1 MALDPLP
8 QQRLAI
14 EAPLGPVL
22 VVAGPGAGKTF
33 CLIAR
38 INHLIHTLGIAPERI
53 CAVTFTN
60 RAAEEIAVRLAHT
73 LGDRAEAITRGTIHA
88 LCLGLLRDH
97 AAAAGLRKGFGVA
110 DEQYQKVILGR
121 LHVPL
126 EQRGAL
132 LNRFSRHRVQKQDYE
147 LTPDDARLYREYAG
161 WLAHRNM
168 VDFDDLVAKAEE
180 LLRSRG
186 DIADTIAA
194 RWDYLLVDEF
204 QDVNAVQYD
213 LLKRLAAPHGNFFA
227 VGDDEQSIFTWT
239 GADPYVL
246 VRFSHDYEIDRPI
259 VLDKNC
265 RCSRQIFETARRV
278 LAQNPQLFEKQ
289 LSAEQES
296 AHEVG
301 AFTFRDEEEEASW
314 LLEDIL
320 ADRAAAGLGW
330 GDYAVLYRRHKVGE
344 YLEGRL
350 VRAGIPCR
358 LARGRSLVED
368 DVIRYVV
375 AALRIV
381 RDPGDPVAL
390 EAFARCVL
398 SAHFLQEVLASP
410 PFAVSSSPPDPLS
423 TAWRGGTQDD
433 FLAAIR
439 ALARRRPAQD
449 PDTKKLWRLVFQV
462 ENLRALARSHRALA
476 PLVDEILSQSVG
488 PYRNAL
494 EERHDELTDPA
505 DNPEA
510 VQLAERLAA
519 AIAAEQDIV
528 IDPQEGLEIALRG
541 MLAAAGVRH
550 VPSTSLGSSEP
561 RGMAPGLVHPGE
573 TLVRAD
579 GGEHGLALTLFKAL
593 QLLHAKELDAALDR
607 YVTFDFETTDKDVEV
622 CEVVEVGAVRV
633 VEGEIV
639 DRFHTLVKPYRP
651 ITPGATKLHGYSDAD
666 VRGAR
671 SFAEVWPAFRAFV
684 GDDVLIAHNGQHFDI
699 PVLRRLAAG
708 QDGVDSLV
716 FYDTLPLVR
725 SLSRD
730 SAKLEDLALRFGI
743 DAGRAHHALDDAV
756 TLAKVYHE
764 LERQRGIRARK
775 AVLVNLLDYLGL
787 ALALEQGAG
796 SPQGVPDGP
805 GEREIL
811 FKLAKFYTLGRYSD
825 ALAFYEME
833 RERSGGDPA
842 PPVDE
847 VIRRLGGRALMTR
860 LRAEPDPAQRYPAA
874 VARLRALMDE
884 PSAPDAASPPD
895 PLSTTWRGGTLED
908 SIDRLL
914 GRVALSTSDG
924 IEVAPDRV
932 NLLTLHS
939 TKGLEFSRVYIVG
952 VEDYQ
957 IPGVRETKENRQ
969 AEIEEARRLLY
980 VGMTRARD
988 RLVLTRVERR
998 FGMEAGGSTFLEEM
1012 GLEGVASP

>member
-1 MALDPLP
+1 MEFDPLP

-14 EAPLGPVL
+14 EAPLGPLL

-38 INHLIHTLGIAPERI
+38 INHLITTLGIAPQRI

-60 RAAEEIAVRLAHT
+60 RAAEEIGVRLTHT
-73 LGDRAEAITRGTIHA
+73 LRDRAEAITRGTIHA
-88 LCLGLLRDH
+88 LCLALLREH
-97 AAAAGLRKGFGVA
+97 TEAAGLRKGFGVA
-110 DEQYQKVILGR
+110 DELYQKVILGR

-126 EQRGAL
+126 EQRGPL
-132 LNRFSRHRVQKQDYE
+132 LNRFGRHRVQAYE
-147 LTPDDARLYREYAG
+147 LTADDARLYREYTG
-161 WLAHRNM
+161 WLAQRNM
-168 VDFDDLVAKAEE
+168 LDFDDLVTHAAT
-180 LLRSRG
+180 LMRTRG
-186 DIADTIAA
+186 DVGDAIAA

-213 LLKRLAAPHGNFFA
+213 LLKRLADPHGNFFD
-227 VGDDEQSIFTWT
+227 VVDDEQSIFTWK

-246 VRFSHDYEIDRPI
+246 VRFGRDYGIERPI
-259 VLDKNC
+259 VLDRNC

-296 AHEVG
+296 PYEV
-301 AFTFRDEEEEASW
+301 AAWAFRDEAEEGSW
-314 LLEDIL
+314 LLEDL
-320 ADRAAAGLGW
+320 RSDCAASRLGW
-330 GDYAVLYRRHKVGE
+330 GDYAILYRRHKIGE

-368 DVIRYVV
+368 DVIKYVI

-381 RDPGDPVAL
+381 RDPNDPVAL
-390 EAFARCVL
+390 EAFAQCVL
-398 SAHFLQEVLASP
+398 SAHFLQEVMASP
-410 PFAVSSSPPDPLS
+410 PFPLS
-423 TAWRGGTQDD
+423 ANAERGDAGD
-433 FLAAIR
+433 FLVAVR
-439 ALARRRPAQD
+439 ALARRRPAQH
-449 PDTKKLWRLVFQV
+449 PDTKKLWRLVYQV
-462 ENLRALARSHRALA
+462 EDLRALSRSHRALL

-494 EERHDELTDPA
+494 EERHDELSDPA

-510 VQLAERLAA
+510 VQLFERLEA
-519 AIAAEQDIV
+519 AIAAERDIV
-528 IDPQEGLEIALRG
+528 IEPQGGLEIAVRG
-541 MLAAAGVRH
+541 MLIAAGLRH
-550 VPSTSLGSSEP
+550 VPTSTTSRTSPTSIASP
-561 RGMAPGLVHPGE
+561 
-573 TLVRAD
+573 
-579 GGEHGLALTLFKAL
+579 LTLFKAL
-593 QLLHAKELDAALDR
+593 QLLHAKELDTALER
-607 YVTFDFETTDKDVEV
+607 YVTFDLETTDKDVEV
-622 CEVVEVGAVRV
+622 CGVVEVGAARV
-633 VEGEIV
+633 VKGEIV
-639 DRFHTLVKPYRP
+639 ERFQSLVQPYRP
-651 ITPGATKLHGYSDAD
+651 ITPAASAIHGYTDDD
-666 VRGAR
+666 VRDAR
-671 SFAEVWPAFRAFV
+671 PFAEVWSECRAFM
-684 GDDVLIAHNGQHFDI
+684 GEDILIVHSGQQFDI

-708 QDGVDSLV
+708 RDGVDSLV

-756 TLAKVYHE
+756 TLARVYRE
-764 LERQRGIRARK
+764 LERLRAVRARK

-787 ALALEQGAG
+787 AFALESERERGALKESLTVPG
-796 SPQGVPDGP
+796 SREQ
-805 GEREIL
+805 EIL
-811 FKLAKFYTLGRYSD
+811 FKVAKFYTLGRYSD

-833 RERSGGDPA
+833 RERSGGDSGPS
-842 PPVDE
+842 VDE

-874 VARLRALMDE
+874 VARLRALIDE
-884 PSAPDAASPPD
+884 PAPA
-895 PLSTTWRGGTLED
+895 GTLKE

-914 GRVALSTSDG
+914 DRVALSTSEG

-957 IPGVRETKENRQ
+957 IPGLREAKENRQ
-969 AEIEEARRLLY
+969 AEIQEARRLLY
-980 VGMTRARD
+980 VGMTRTRE

-998 FGMEAGGSTFLEEM
+998 FGMEAGGSSFLEEM
-1012 GLEGVASP
+1012 GLQADAVGAE

>member
-1 MALDPLP
+1 MEFDPLP
-8 QQRLAI
+8 QQSLAI

-38 INHLIHTLGIAPERI
+38 INHLITTVGIAPERI

-60 RAAEEIAVRLAHT
+60 RAAEEIAVRLKHT
-73 LGDRAEAITRGTIHA
+73 LRDRAAAVTRGTIHA
-88 LCLGLLRDH
+88 LCLALLREY
-97 AAAAGLRKGFGVA
+97 AEAAGLRKGFGVA
-110 DEQYQKVILGR
+110 DEQYQKIILGR

-126 EQRGAL
+126 EQRGPL
-132 LNRFSRHRVQKQDYE
+132 LNRFGRHRVQNYE
-147 LTPDDARLYREYAG
+147 LTVDDARLYREYTS
-161 WLAHRNM
+161 WLAHRTM
-168 VDFDDLVAKAEE
+168 LDFDDLVTQAER
-180 LLRSRG
+180 LLRTRG
-186 DIADTIAA
+186 DIADAIAA

-204 QDVNAVQYD
+204 QDVNPVQYD

-246 VRFSHDYEIDRPI
+246 VRFARDYGIDRPV

-289 LSAEQES
+289 LTAEQDS
-296 AHEVG
+296 PHEVG
-301 AFTFRDEEEEASW
+301 AFGFRDEEEEASW
-314 LLEDIL
+314 LLEDL
-320 ADRAAAGLGW
+320 QGDRAASELGW
-330 GDYAVLYRRHKVGE
+330 GDYAILYRKHKIGE

-350 VRAGIPCR
+350 LRAGIPCR
-358 LARGRSLVED
+358 LARGRSLIED
-368 DVIRYVV
+368 DVIKYVIS
-375 AALRIV
+375 ALRIV
-381 RDPGDPVAL
+381 RDPADPVAL
-390 EAFARCVL
+390 EGFARCVL
-398 SAHFLQEVLASP
+398 SPHFLQEVEA
-410 PFAVSSSPPDPLS
+410 AIS
-423 TAWRGGTQDD
+423 TQGSGD
-433 FLAAIR
+433 FLASVR

-449 PDTKKLWRLVFQV
+449 PDTKKLWRLVYQV
-462 ENLRALARSHRALA
+462 ENLRALTRSHRALA

-505 DNPEA
+505 DLPDA
-510 VQLAERLAA
+510 VRLAA
-519 AIAAEQDIV
+519 RLARAIAGERGIAIAPQD
-528 IDPQEGLEIALRG
+528 GLEIALRG

-550 VPSTSLGSSEP
+550 VPSAGSGPLEP
-561 RGMAPGLVHPGE
+561 RGTAPGLAHPGE
-573 TLVRAD
+573 VLGKAD

-593 QLLHAKELDAALDR
+593 QLLDSRGLDTALER
-607 YVTFDFETTDKDVEV
+607 YVTFDFETTDTEV
-622 CEVVEVGAVRV
+622 ATCGVVEIGAARV
-633 VEGEIV
+633 VRGEIV
-639 DRFHTLVKPYRP
+639 DRFRSLVQPYRP
-651 ITPGATKLHGYSDAD
+651 ITPGASAIHGYSDGD
-666 VRGAR
+666 IRDAR
-671 SFAEVWPAFRAFV
+671 SFGEVWPEFRAFI
-684 GDDVLIAHNGQHFDI
+684 GDDILIAHNGQHFDI

-708 QDGVDSLV
+708 RDGVDSLV

-730 SAKLEDLALRFGI
+730 SGKLEDLALRFGI
-743 DAGRAHHALDDAV
+743 DGGRAHHALDDAV
-756 TLAKVYHE
+756 TLARVYRE
-764 LERQRGIRARK
+764 LERRRGIRARK

-787 ALALEQGAG
+787 ALALEQGAR
-796 SPQGVPDGP
+796 SKEQAL
-805 GEREIL
+805 L
-811 FKLAKFYTLGRYSD
+811 FNVAKFYTLGRYSD

-833 RERSGGDPA
+833 RQRSGALGA

-847 VIRRLGGRALMTR
+847 VIRRLGGPALMTR

-884 PSAPDAASPPD
+884 PSPPPPD
-895 PLSTTWRGGTLED
+895 RRSPMGRGGTLDE

-914 GRVALSTSDG
+914 ERVALSTSDG
-924 IEVAPDRV
+924 IEIAPDRV

-957 IPGVRETKENRQ
+957 IPGLREMTEHRQ

-980 VGMTRARD
+980 VGMTRARE

-998 FGMEAGGSTFLEEM
+998 FGMDAGGSSFVEEM
-1012 GLEGVASP
+1012 GLEVQGVGAE

>member
-1 MALDPLP
+1 MAFDPLP

-38 INHLIHTLGIAPERI
+38 INHLIDTLGVAPERI

-60 RAAEEIAVRLAHT
+60 RAAEEIAVRLKHT
-73 LGDRAEAITRGTIHA
+73 LRDRADTVTRSTIHA
-88 LCLGLLRDH
+88 LCLALLRGH
-97 AAAAGLRKGFGVA
+97 AEAAGLRKGFGVA

-121 LHVPL
+121 LQVPL
-126 EQRGAL
+126 EQRGSL
-132 LNRFSRHRVQKQDYE
+132 LNRFSRHRVQKQDYQ
-147 LTPDDARLYREYAG
+147 LSADDARLYREYAA

-168 VDFDDLVAKAEE
+168 VDFDDLVAKAEQ
-180 LLRSRG
+180 LVRTRG

-213 LLKRLAAPHGNFFA
+213 LLKRLAAPHGNLFA

-246 VRFSHDYEIDRPI
+246 VRFGRDYGIERPI

-289 LSAEQES
+289 LSADQES
-296 AHEVG
+296 PYEVG
-301 AFTFRDEEEEASW
+301 AFAFRDEEEEASW
-314 LLEDIL
+314 LIEDL
-320 ADRAAAGLGW
+320 QGDSAGSGPGW
-330 GDYAVLYRRHKVGE
+330 GDYAVLYRRHKLGE

-350 VRAGIPCR
+350 LRAGIPCR

-368 DVIRYVV
+368 DVIKYVI

-381 RDPGDPVAL
+381 RNPDDAVAL
-390 EAFARCVL
+390 ESFARCVL

-410 PFAVSSSPPDPLS
+410 SFARSSSPPVPLS
-423 TAWRGGTQDD
+423 ADAERGDAGD
-433 FLAAIR
+433 FLAAVR
-439 ALARRRPAQD
+439 SLARRRPAQD

-462 ENLRALARSHRALA
+462 ENLRALPRSHRALA

-505 DNPEA
+505 EMPEA
-510 VQLAERLAA
+510 VRLAERLAA

-528 IDPQEGLEIALRG
+528 IEPQGGLEIALRG
-541 MLAAAGVRH
+541 MLIAAGVRH
-550 VPSTSLGSSEP
+550 VPTSTTTRTSPTPIASP
-561 RGMAPGLVHPGE
+561 
-573 TLVRAD
+573 
-579 GGEHGLALTLFKAL
+579 LTLFKAL
-593 QLLHAKELDAALDR
+593 QLVHAKELETALER
-607 YVTFDFETTDKDVEV
+607 YVTFDLETTDSDVAT
-622 CEVVEVGAVRV
+622 CGVVELGAARV
-633 VEGEIV
+633 IKGEIV
-639 DRFHTLVKPYRP
+639 DRFHTLVQPYQP
-651 ITPGATKLHGYSDAD
+651 IAPRASAIHGYTDSD
-666 VRGAR
+666 VRDAR
-671 SFAEVWPAFRAFV
+671 SFAQVWPEFRAFV

-708 QDGVDSLV
+708 RDGVGGLV
-716 FYDTLPLVR
+716 FYDTLPLAR

-756 TLAKVYHE
+756 TLARVFRE
-764 LERQRGIRARK
+764 LERRRGIRARK

-787 ALALEQGAG
+787 AFALEQGAG
-796 SPQGVPDGP
+796 G
-805 GEREIL
+805 GERDLL
-811 FKLAKFYTLGRYSD
+811 FKIAKFYTLGRYSD
-825 ALAFYEME
+825 ALAHYEME
-833 RERSGGDPA
+833 RARTGGAA

-847 VIRRLGGRALMTR
+847 VIERLGGRALMTR

-874 VARLRALMDE
+874 VARLRALMDG
-884 PSAPDAASPPD
+884 DASPT
-895 PLSTTWRGGTLED
+895 LSD

-914 GRVALSTSDG
+914 ERVALSTSEG
-924 IEVAPDRV
+924 IEVASDRV

-957 IPGVRETKENRQ
+957 IPGYRESTENRQ
-969 AEIEEARRLLY
+969 AEIQEARRLLY
-980 VGMTRARD
+980 VGMTRARQ

-998 FGMEAGGSTFLEEM
+998 FGMEAGGSSFLEEM
-1012 GLEGVASP
+1012 GLEVQGAAAHGANP

>member
-1 MALDPLP
+1 MEFEPLP

-14 EAPLGPVL
+14 AAPLGPVL

-38 INHLIHTLGIAPERI
+38 INHLIDTLHMAPERI

-60 RAAEEIAVRLAHT
+60 RAAEEIAVRLKHT
-73 LGDRAEAITRGTIHA
+73 LENRAEGITRGTIHA
-88 LCLGLLRDH
+88 LCLALLREH
-97 AAAAGLRKGFGVA
+97 AEAAGLRKGFGVA
-110 DEQYQKVILGR
+110 DEPYQKVILGR

-147 LTPDDARLYREYAG
+147 LTTDDARLYREYSA

-168 VDFDDLVAKAEE
+168 LDFDDLVAKAEA
-180 LLRSRG
+180 LLRTRG
-186 DIADTIAA
+186 DIADAIAA

-213 LLKRLAAPHGNFFA
+213 LLKRLAAPHDNFFA

-239 GADPYVL
+239 GADPHVL
-246 VRFSHDYEIDRPI
+246 VRFARDYGIERPI

-278 LAQNPQLFEKQ
+278 LAQNPQLFEKR
-289 LSAEQES
+289 LTAEQES
-296 AHEVG
+296 PYEV
-301 AFTFRDEEEEASW
+301 AAYAFRDEAEEASW
-314 LLEDIL
+314 LLEDL
-320 ADRAAAGLGW
+320 QSDCAAARLGW
-330 GDYAVLYRRHKVGE
+330 GDYAILYRKHKIGE
-344 YLEGRL
+344 YVEGRL

-358 LARGRSLVED
+358 LARGRSLIED
-368 DVIRYVV
+368 DVIKYVI

-381 RDPGDPVAL
+381 RDPNDPVAL
-390 EAFARCVL
+390 EAFASCVL
-398 SAHFLQEVLASP
+398 SPHFLQEVLASP
-410 PFAVSSSPPDPLS
+410 PFPLPA
-423 TAWRGGTQDD
+423 TAERGDAD
-433 FLAAIR
+433 SFLAAVR
-439 ALARRRPAQD
+439 TLARRRPAPH
-449 PDTKKLWRLVFQV
+449 PDTKKLWRLVYQV
-462 ENLRALARSHRALA
+462 ENLRALSRSHRALL

-488 PYRNAL
+488 PYRNVL

-510 VQLAERLAA
+510 VRLAQRLERA
-519 AIAAEQDIV
+519 MAGEGGIAVA
-528 IDPQEGLEIALRG
+528 PQGGLEIALRG
-541 MLAAAGVRH
+541 MLLAAGVHR
-550 VPSTSLGSSEP
+550 VRSETDATSEVVT
-561 RGMAPGLVHPGE
+561 A
-573 TLVRAD
+573 AD
-579 GGEHGLALTLFKAL
+579 GGAHGLALTLFKAL
-593 QLLHAKELDAALDR
+593 QNLHSLDILHTLPS
-607 YVTFDFETTDKDVEV
+607 YVTFDLETTDKDVEV

-633 VEGEIV
+633 VGGEIT
-639 DRFHTLVKPYRP
+639 DRFYTLVRPYRP
-651 ITPGATKLHGYSDAD
+651 ITPGATAIHGYTDGD
-666 VRGAR
+666 VRNAR
-671 SFAEVWPAFRAFV
+671 PFAEVWPELRAFI
-684 GDDVLIAHNGQHFDI
+684 GDDILIAHNGQQFDI

-708 QDGVDSLV
+708 RDGVDSLV

-743 DAGRAHHALDDAV
+743 DRGRAHHALDDAV
-756 TLAKVYHE
+756 TLAQVYRE

-775 AVLVNLLDYLGL
+775 AVLVSLLDYLGL
-787 ALALEQGAG
+787 ALALEHGAG
-796 SPQGVPDGP
+796 SATGDG
-805 GEREIL
+805 GERDLL
-811 FKLAKFYTLGRYSD
+811 FKLAKFYTLGRYGE

-833 RERSGGDPA
+833 RERTGATETPT
-842 PPVDE
+842 VDA
-847 VIRRLGGRALMTR
+847 VIERLGGRALLTR
-860 LRAEPDPAQRYPAA
+860 LRAKPDPAQRYPAA
-874 VARLRALMDE
+874 VARLRALMDGDTSE
-884 PSAPDAASPPD
+884 
-895 PLSTTWRGGTLED
+895 TLAD

-914 GRVALSTSDG
+914 ERVALSTSDG

-957 IPGVRETKENRQ
+957 IPGYREFTEQRHP
-969 AEIEEARRLLY
+969 EIEEARRLLY
-980 VGMTRARD
+980 VGMTRARE

-998 FGMEAGGSTFLEEM
+998 FGMDAGGSSFLEEM
-1012 GLEGVASP
+1012 GLEVQGVGAE

>member
-1 MALDPLP
+1 MDFDPLP

-38 INHLIHTLGIAPERI
+38 INHLIHNRGLEPERI

-60 RAAEEIAVRLAHT
+60 RAAEEIAVRLTHT
-73 LGDRAEAITRGTIHA
+73 LGDRAEAITRSTIHA
-88 LCLGLLRDH
+88 LCLSLLREH
-97 AAAAGLRKGFGVA
+97 AEAAGLRKGFGVA

-126 EQRGAL
+126 EQRGSL

-147 LTPDDARLYREYAG
+147 LTADDARLYREDAT

-168 VDFDDLVAKAEE
+168 LDFDDLVAKAEE
-180 LLRSRG
+180 LLRARG
-186 DIADTIAA
+186 DIADAIAA

-246 VRFSHDYEIDRPI
+246 VRFSRDYEIDRPI

-296 AHEVG
+296 AYELG
-301 AFTFRDEEEEASW
+301 AFAFRDEEEEAAW

-320 ADRAAAGLGW
+320 ADRAASGLGW
-330 GDYAVLYRRHKVGE
+330 GDYAILYRRLKVGE

-368 DVIRYVV
+368 DVIKYVI
-375 AALRIV
+375 AALGIV

-398 SAHFLQEVLASP
+398 SPHFLQEVEAATSAARPGPLSASK
-410 PFAVSSSPPDPLS
+410 ASPPDP
-423 TAWRGGTQDD
+423 GD

-439 ALARRRPAQD
+439 ALARRLPAQD

-462 ENLRALARSHRALA
+462 ENLRALTRSHRALV

-505 DNPEA
+505 AIPEA
-510 VQLAERLAA
+510 VRLAERLAA
-519 AIAAEQDIV
+519 AIAAEQEIV
-528 IDPQEGLEIALRG
+528 IAPQGGLEIALRG
-541 MLAAAGVRH
+541 MLAAAGFRH
-550 VPSTSLGSSEP
+550 VPSSPAARREVREVGKV
-561 RGMAPGLVHPGE
+561 GKVGE
-573 TLVRAD
+573 VVIGAQD
-579 GGEHGLALTLFKAL
+579 GGPHGLALTLFKAL
-593 QLLHAKELDAALDR
+593 QNLHSLEILDTLPR
-607 YVTFDFETTDKDVEV
+607 YVTFDLETTDKDVEV

-633 VEGEIV
+633 VGGEIV
-639 DRFHTLVKPYRP
+639 DRFHSLVQPYCP
-651 ITPGATKLHGYSDAD
+651 ITPGATKVHGYTDDD
-666 VRGAR
+666 VRNAR
-671 SFAEVWPAFRAFV
+671 PFAEVWPEFRAFI

-708 QDGVDSLV
+708 REGVDTLV

-756 TLAKVYHE
+756 TLARVYRE
-764 LERQRGIRARK
+764 LERLRAVRARK

-787 ALALEQGAG
+787 AFALE
-796 SPQGVPDGP
+796 S
-805 GEREIL
+805 ERERGALKESLAVPGIREQEVL
-811 FKLAKFYTLGRYSD
+811 FKVAKFYTLGRYSD

-833 RERSGGDPA
+833 RERSGGDSGPS
-842 PPVDE
+842 VDE

-874 VARLRALMDE
+874 VARLRALIDE
-884 PSAPDAASPPD
+884 PSPA
-895 PLSTTWRGGTLED
+895 GTLKER
-908 SIDRLL
+908 IDRLL
-914 GRVALSTSDG
+914 DRVALSTSEG

-957 IPGVRETKENRQ
+957 IPGLREAKENRQ
-969 AEIEEARRLLY
+969 AEIQEARRLLY
-980 VGMTRARD
+980 VGMTRTRE

-998 FGMEAGGSTFLEEM
+998 FGMEAGGSSFLEEM
-1012 GLEGVASP
+1012 GLEAQGVGAG

>member
-1 MALDPLP
+1 MEFDPLP
-8 QQRLAI
+8 QQSLAI

-38 INHLIHTLGIAPERI
+38 INHLITTVGVAPERI

-60 RAAEEIAVRLAHT
+60 RAAEEIAVRLKHT
-73 LGDRAEAITRGTIHA
+73 LRDRAAAVTRGTIHA
-88 LCLGLLRDH
+88 LCLALLREY
-97 AAAAGLRKGFGVA
+97 AEAAGLRKGFGVA
-110 DEQYQKVILGR
+110 DEQYQKIILGR
-121 LHVPL
+121 LHVSL
-126 EQRGAL
+126 EQRGPL
-132 LNRFSRHRVQKQDYE
+132 LNRFGRHRVQNYE
-147 LTPDDARLYREYAG
+147 LTVDDARLYREYTS

-168 VDFDDLVAKAEE
+168 LDFDDLVTQAER
-180 LLRSRG
+180 LVRTRG
-186 DIADTIAA
+186 DIADAIAA

-204 QDVNAVQYD
+204 QDVNPVQYD

-246 VRFSHDYEIDRPI
+246 VRFARDYGIDRPV

-289 LSAEQES
+289 LTAEQDS
-296 AHEVG
+296 PHEVG
-301 AFTFRDEEEEASW
+301 AFGFRDEEEEASW
-314 LLEDIL
+314 LLEDL
-320 ADRAAAGLGW
+320 QGDRAASELGW
-330 GDYAVLYRRHKVGE
+330 GDYAILYRKHKIGE

-350 VRAGIPCR
+350 LRAGIPCR
-358 LARGRSLVED
+358 LARGRSLIED
-368 DVIRYVV
+368 DVIKYVIS
-375 AALRIV
+375 ALRIV
-381 RDPGDPVAL
+381 RDPADPVAL
-390 EAFARCVL
+390 EGFARCVL
-398 SAHFLQEVLASP
+398 SPHFLQEVEA
-410 PFAVSSSPPDPLS
+410 AIS
-423 TAWRGGTQDD
+423 TQGSGD
-433 FLAAIR
+433 FLASVR

-449 PDTKKLWRLVFQV
+449 PDTKKLWRLVYQV
-462 ENLRALARSHRALA
+462 ENLRALTRSHRALA

-505 DNPEA
+505 DLPDA
-510 VQLAERLAA
+510 VRLAA
-519 AIAAEQDIV
+519 RLARAIAGERGIAIAPQD
-528 IDPQEGLEIALRG
+528 GLEIALRG

-550 VPSTSLGSSEP
+550 VPSAGSGPLEP
-561 RGMAPGLVHPGE
+561 RGTAPGLAHPGE
-573 TLVRAD
+573 VLGKAD

-593 QLLHAKELDAALDR
+593 QLLDSRGLDTALER
-607 YVTFDFETTDKDVEV
+607 YVTFDFETTDTEV
-622 CEVVEVGAVRV
+622 ATCGVVEIGAARV
-633 VEGEIV
+633 VRGEIV
-639 DRFHTLVKPYRP
+639 DRFRSLVQPYRP
-651 ITPGATKLHGYSDAD
+651 ITPGASAIHGYSDGD
-666 VRGAR
+666 IRDAR
-671 SFAEVWPAFRAFV
+671 SFGEVWPEFRAFI
-684 GDDVLIAHNGQHFDI
+684 GDDILIAHNGQHFDI

-708 QDGVDSLV
+708 RDGVDSLV

-730 SAKLEDLALRFGI
+730 SGKLEDLALRFGI
-743 DAGRAHHALDDAV
+743 DGGRAHHALDDAV
-756 TLAKVYHE
+756 TLARVYRE
-764 LERQRGIRARK
+764 LERRRGIRARK

-787 ALALEQGAG
+787 ALALEQGAR
-796 SPQGVPDGP
+796 SKEQAL
-805 GEREIL
+805 L
-811 FKLAKFYTLGRYSD
+811 FNVAKFYTLGRYSD

-833 RERSGGDPA
+833 RQRSGALGA

-847 VIRRLGGRALMTR
+847 VIRRLGGPALMTR

-884 PSAPDAASPPD
+884 PSPPPPD
-895 PLSTTWRGGTLED
+895 RRSPMGRGGTLDE

-914 GRVALSTSDG
+914 ERVALSTSDG
-924 IEVAPDRV
+924 IEIAPDRV

-957 IPGVRETKENRQ
+957 IPGLREMTEHRQ

-980 VGMTRARD
+980 VGMTRARE

-998 FGMEAGGSTFLEEM
+998 FGMDAGGSSFVEEM
-1012 GLEGVASP
+1012 GLEVQGVGAE

>member
-1 MALDPLP
+1 MEFDPLP

-38 INHLIHTLGIAPERI
+38 INHLIATLGIAPERI

-60 RAAEEIAVRLAHT
+60 RAAEEIAVRLKHT
-73 LGDRAEAITRGTIHA
+73 LRDRADGITRGTIHA
-88 LCLGLLRDH
+88 LCLALLRQYTE
-97 AAAAGLRKGFGVA
+97 AAGLRQGFGVA

-126 EQRGAL
+126 EQRGPL
-132 LNRFSRHRVQKQDYE
+132 LNRFSRHRVQAYD
-147 LTPDDARLYREYAG
+147 LTADEARLYREYTA

-168 VDFDDLVAKAEE
+168 LDFDDLVAKAAE
-180 LLRSRG
+180 LVRTRG
-186 DIADTIAA
+186 DVADAIAA

-213 LLKRLAAPHGNFFA
+213 LLKRLAAPHDNFFA

-246 VRFSHDYEIDRPI
+246 VRFGRDYGIERPI

-296 AHEVG
+296 PYEVV
-301 AFTFRDEEEEASW
+301 AYAFRDEAEEASW
-314 LLEDIL
+314 LLEDL
-320 ADRAAAGLGW
+320 RSDGAAARLGW
-330 GDYAVLYRRHKVGE
+330 GDYAILYRRHRIGE
-344 YLEGRL
+344 YVEGRL

-368 DVIRYVV
+368 DVIKYVI

-381 RDPGDPVAL
+381 RDPSDPVAL

-398 SAHFLQEVLASP
+398 SPHFLQEVMAATS
-410 PFAVSSSPPDPLS
+410 ASSPADE
-423 TAWRGGTQDD
+423 
-433 FLAAIR
+433 FLATVR
-439 ALARRRPAQD
+439 ALARRRPAQH
-449 PDTKKLWRLVFQV
+449 PDTKKLWRLVYQV
-462 ENLRALARSHRALA
+462 ENLRALSRSHRALL
-476 PLVDEILSQSVG
+476 PLADEILSQSVG

-505 DNPEA
+505 DHPEA
-510 VQLAERLAA
+510 VRLAQRLEQA
-519 AIAAEQDIV
+519 MAGERGIAIASQG
-528 IDPQEGLEIALRG
+528 GLEIALRG
-541 MLAAAGVRH
+541 MLVAAGLHRVRSSTSFT
-550 VPSTSLGSSEP
+550 PSTT
-561 RGMAPGLVHPGE
+561 AP
-573 TLVRAD
+573 AD
-579 GGEHGLALTLFKAL
+579 DVEVVEDVAVVTGADAGPHGLALTLFKAL
-593 QLLHAKELDAALDR
+593 QLLHARELDTALER
-607 YVTFDFETTDKDVEV
+607 YVTFDLETTDKDVEV

-633 VEGEIV
+633 VGGEIT
-639 DRFHTLVKPYRP
+639 DRFHTLVQPYRP
-651 ITPGATKLHGYSDAD
+651 ITPGATAIHGYTDRD
-666 VRGAR
+666 VRDAR
-671 SFAEVWPAFRAFV
+671 SFAEVWPEFRAFI
-684 GDDVLIAHNGQHFDI
+684 GDDILIAHNGQQFDI

-708 QDGVDSLV
+708 RDGVDGLV

-743 DAGRAHHALDDAV
+743 DPGRAHHALDDAV
-756 TLAKVYHE
+756 TLAQVYRE

-775 AVLVNLLDYLGL
+775 AVLVNVLDYLGL
-787 ALALEQGAG
+787 ALALEPRTEQGAG
-796 SPQGVPDGP
+796 TPKGHGR
-805 GEREIL
+805 ERDML
-811 FKLAKFYTLGRYSD
+811 FQLAKFYTLGRYSD

-833 RERSGGDPA
+833 RDRTGAVEAPA
-842 PPVDE
+842 VDA
-847 VIRRLGGRALMTR
+847 VIERLGGRALMTR

-874 VARLRALMDE
+874 VARLRALMDG
-884 PSAPDAASPPD
+884 DASE
-895 PLSTTWRGGTLED
+895 TLAD

-914 GRVALSTSDG
+914 ERVALSTSDG

-957 IPGVRETKENRQ
+957 IPGYRESTEQRQ
-969 AEIEEARRLLY
+969 GEIQEARRLLY
-980 VGMTRARD
+980 VGMTRARE

-998 FGMEAGGSTFLEEM
+998 FGMDAGGSSFLEEM
-1012 GLEGVASP
+1012 GLEVQGVGAA

>member
-38 INHLIHTLGIAPERI
+38 INHLINHRGLAPERI

-60 RAAEEIAVRLAHT
+60 RAAEEIAVRLKHT
-73 LGDRAEAITRGTIHA
+73 LGERAEAITRGTIHA
-88 LCLGLLRDH
+88 LCLALLREY
-97 AAAAGLRKGFGVA
+97 AEAAGLRKGFGVA

-126 EQRGAL
+126 EQRGSL
-132 LNRFSRHRVQKQDYE
+132 LTRFSRHRVQKQDYE
-147 LTPDDARLYREYAG
+147 LTTDDARLYREYTA

-168 VDFDDLVAKAEE
+168 LDFDDLVAKAEE
-180 LLRSRG
+180 LLRNRG
-186 DIADTIAA
+186 DIADAVAA

-246 VRFSHDYEIDRPI
+246 VRFSRDYEIDRPI

-278 LAQNPQLFEKQ
+278 LAHNPQLFEKQ

-296 AHEVG
+296 EYEVG
-301 AFTFRDEEEEASW
+301 AFAFRDEEEEASW

-320 ADRAAAGLGW
+320 ADRTAAGLGW

-350 VRAGIPCR
+350 VREGIPCR

-368 DVIRYVV
+368 DVIKYVV

-381 RDPGDPVAL
+381 RDPGDSVAL

-398 SAHFLQEVLASP
+398 SAHFLQEVEA
-410 PFAVSSSPPDPLS
+410 AIGSS
-423 TAWRGGTQDD
+423 GD
-433 FLAAIR
+433 FLTSVR
-439 ALARRRPAQD
+439 ALARRRPAHD

-505 DNPEA
+505 DLPEA
-510 VQLAERLAA
+510 VTLAARLGA

-528 IDPQEGLEIALRG
+528 IEPQGGLEIALRG

-550 VPSTSLGSSEP
+550 VPSSTNLHQPPPTSIPSPLI
-561 RGMAPGLVHPGE
+561 
-573 TLVRAD
+573 
-579 GGEHGLALTLFKAL
+579 LFKAL
-593 QLLHAKELDAALDR
+593 QLLHAKELDTPLER
-607 YVTFDFETTDKDVEV
+607 YVTFDLETTDKDVDV

-633 VEGEIV
+633 VGGEIV

-651 ITPGATKLHGYSDAD
+651 ITPGATKLHGYTDAA
-666 VRGAR
+666 VREAP
-671 SFAEVWPAFRAFV
+671 SFAEVWPEFRAFI

-708 QDGVDSLV
+708 RDGIDSLV

-725 SLSRD
+725 SLSSD

-756 TLAKVYHE
+756 TLARVYRE
-764 LERQRGIRARK
+764 LERLRGIRARK
-775 AVLVNLLDYLGL
+775 AVLVNLLDYVGLGL
-787 ALALEQGAG
+787 ALEPEAK
-796 SPQGVPDGP
+796 S
-805 GEREIL
+805 GERDML

-833 RERSGGDPA
+833 RERTGAGSA

-860 LRAEPDPAQRYPAA
+860 LRAEPDPEQRYPAA
-874 VARLRALMDE
+874 VARLRALMEED
-884 PSAPDAASPPD
+884 SPQ
-895 PLSTTWRGGTLED
+895 TLEE
-908 SIDRLL
+908 SVDRLL
-914 GRVALSTSDG
+914 GRIALSTSDG
-924 IEVAPDRV
+924 IEVAPDRI

-952 VEDYQ
+952 LEDYQ

-969 AEIEEARRLLY
+969 AEIEEARRLVY

-988 RLVLTRVERR
+988 RLLLTRVERR
-998 FGMEAGGSTFLEEM
+998 FGMEAGGSSFLEEM
-1012 GLEGVASP
+1012 GLGAEAVGTK

>member
-1 MALDPLP
+1 MDFDPLP

-38 INHLIHTLGIAPERI
+38 INHLINTRGLAPERI

-60 RAAEEIAVRLAHT
+60 RAAEEVAVRLEHT
-73 LGDRAEAITRGTIHA
+73 LGDRAEGVTRGTIHA
-88 LCLGLLRDH
+88 LCLALLREH
-97 AAAAGLRKGFGVA
+97 AEVAGLRKGFGVA

-126 EQRGAL
+126 EQRGSL
-132 LNRFSRHRVQKQDYE
+132 LNRFSRHRAQDYR
-147 LTPDDARLYREYAG
+147 LTDDDARLYREYAV
-161 WLAHRNM
+161 WLVDRNM
-168 VDFDDLVAKAEE
+168 LDFDDLVVKAEA
-180 LLRSRG
+180 LVRTHG
-186 DIADTIAA
+186 DIADAIAA

-213 LLKRLAAPHGNFFA
+213 LLKRLAAPHGNFFV
-227 VGDDEQSIFTWT
+227 VGDDEQSSFAWT

-246 VRFSHDYEIDRPI
+246 VRFSRDYEIDRPI

-278 LAQNPQLFEKQ
+278 LAQNPQLFAKQ

-296 AHEVG
+296 AYEVG
-301 AFTFRDEEEEASW
+301 AFGFRDEEEEAAW

-320 ADRAAAGLGW
+320 ADRAVAGLGW
-330 GDYAVLYRRHKVGE
+330 GDYAILYRRHKVGE

-358 LARGRSLVED
+358 LAPSRSLVED
-368 DVIRYVV
+368 DVSKYVR
-375 AALRIV
+375 AALGIV

-398 SAHFLQEVLASP
+398 SPHFLQEVEAAIS
-410 PFAVSSSPPDPLS
+410 
-423 TAWRGGTQDD
+423 GQDSGD
-433 FLAAIR
+433 FLPSVR

-462 ENLRALARSHRALA
+462 ENLRALPRSHRTLA

-505 DNPEA
+505 DSPEA
-510 VQLAERLAA
+510 VRLAEHLTG
-519 AIAAEQDIV
+519 AIAAERDIV
-528 IDPQEGLEIALRG
+528 LEPQDGLEIALRG
-541 MLAAAGVRH
+541 MLIAAGLRH
-550 VPSTSLGSSEP
+550 VPTSTTSRTSPTSI
-561 RGMAPGLVHPGE
+561 
-573 TLVRAD
+573 TS
-579 GGEHGLALTLFKAL
+579 ALTLFKAL
-593 QLLHAKELDAALDR
+593 QLVHARDLDPALER
-607 YVTFDFETTDKDVEV
+607 YVTFDLETTDKDVEV
-622 CEVVEVGAVRV
+622 CEVVEIGAVRV
-633 VEGEIV
+633 VGGDIV
-639 DRFHTLVKPYRP
+639 DRFHTLVQHYRP
-651 ITPGATKLHGYSDAD
+651 ITPGATKVHGYTDAD
-666 VRGAR
+666 VRDAR
-671 SFAEVWPAFRAFV
+671 SFAEVWPEFRAFI

-708 QDGVDSLV
+708 RDGVDSLV
-716 FYDTLPLVR
+716 LYDTLPLVR

-743 DAGRAHHALDDAV
+743 DAGRGHHALDDAV
-756 TLAKVYHE
+756 TLARVDRA
-764 LERQRGIRARK
+764 LERPRAHR
-775 AVLVNLLDYLGL
+775 
-787 ALALEQGAG
+787 
-796 SPQGVPDGP
+796 
-805 GEREIL
+805 
-811 FKLAKFYTLGRYSD
+811 
-825 ALAFYEME
+825 
-833 RERSGGDPA
+833 
-842 PPVDE
+842 
-847 VIRRLGGRALMTR
+847 
-860 LRAEPDPAQRYPAA
+860 PAQA
-874 VARLRALMDE
+874 E
-884 PSAPDAASPPD
+884 
-895 PLSTTWRGGTLED
+895 
-908 SIDRLL
+908 
-914 GRVALSTSDG
+914 G
-924 IEVAPDRV
+924 IEVAPDRI

-939 TKGLEFSRVYIVG
+939 TKGLEFSRVYSVG

-957 IPGVRETKENRQ
+957 IPGLRETKEKRQ

-980 VGMTRARD
+980 VGMTRARE

-998 FGMEAGGSTFLEEM
+998 FGMEAGGSGFLDEM
-1012 GLEGVASP
+1012 GLTAGTDVGAGSFPGARPL

>member
-1 MALDPLP
+1 MDFDPLP

-38 INHLIHTLGIAPERI
+38 INHLINTRGLAPERI

-60 RAAEEIAVRLAHT
+60 RAAEEIAVRLKHT
-73 LGDRAEAITRGTIHA
+73 LGDRAEGVTRGTIHA
-88 LCLGLLRDH
+88 LCLALLREH
-97 AAAAGLRKGFGVA
+97 AEAAGLRKGFGVA

-126 EQRGAL
+126 EQRGSL
-132 LNRFSRHRVQKQDYE
+132 LNRFSRHRVQKHDFE
-147 LTPDDARLYREYAG
+147 LTADDARLYREYAA

-168 VDFDDLVAKAEE
+168 LDFDDLVSKAEE
-180 LLRSRG
+180 LLRTRG
-186 DIADTIAA
+186 DLADAIAA

-246 VRFSHDYEIDRPI
+246 VRFSRDYEIDRPI

-296 AHEVG
+296 AYEVG
-301 AFTFRDEEEEASW
+301 AFGFRDEEEEAAW

-320 ADRAAAGLGW
+320 ADRAVAGLGW
-330 GDYAVLYRRHKVGE
+330 GDYAILYRRHKLGE
-344 YLEGRL
+344 YLEGHL

-368 DVIRYVV
+368 DVIKYVI
-375 AALRIV
+375 AALGIV

-398 SAHFLQEVLASP
+398 SPHFLQEVEA
-410 PFAVSSSPPDPLS
+410 AI
-423 TAWRGGTQDD
+423 GGSGD
-433 FLAAIR
+433 FLASVR

-462 ENLRALARSHRALA
+462 ENLRALTRSHRALV

-505 DNPEA
+505 TIPEA
-510 VQLAERLAA
+510 VRLAGRLAA
-519 AIAAEQDIV
+519 AIAAEQEIV
-528 IDPQEGLEIALRG
+528 IAPQGGLEIALRG
-541 MLAAAGVRH
+541 MLISAGVRH
-550 VPSTSLGSSEP
+550 LPTSTTLHQPPPTPIPS
-561 RGMAPGLVHPGE
+561 
-573 TLVRAD
+573 
-579 GGEHGLALTLFKAL
+579 ALILFKAL
-593 QLLHAKELDAALDR
+593 QLLHARELDTALER
-607 YVTFDFETTDKDVEV
+607 YVTFDLETTDKDVEV

-633 VEGEIV
+633 VGGEIV
-639 DRFHTLVKPYRP
+639 DRFHTLVQPYRP
-651 ITPGATKLHGYSDAD
+651 ITPGATKVHGYTDGD
-666 VRGAR
+666 VRNAR
-671 SFAEVWPAFRAFV
+671 PFAEVWPEFRAFI

-699 PVLRRLAAG
+699 PVLRRLATG
-708 QDGVDSLV
+708 REGVDTLV

-756 TLAKVYHE
+756 TLARVYRE
-764 LERQRGIRARK
+764 LERLRAVRARK

-787 ALALEQGAG
+787 ALALEPDREQGL
-796 SPQGVPDGP
+796 
-805 GEREIL
+805 L
-811 FKLAKFYTLGRYSD
+811 FKVAKFYTLGRYSD

-833 RERSGGDPA
+833 RERAGGDSRPS
-842 PPVDE
+842 VDE

-860 LRAEPDPAQRYPAA
+860 LRAEPGPAQRYPAA
-874 VARLRALMDE
+874 VARLRALIDE
-884 PSAPDAASPPD
+884 PSPASPP
-895 PLSTTWRGGTLED
+895 PH
-908 SIDRLL
+908 
-914 GRVALSTSDG
+914 
-924 IEVAPDRV
+924 P
-932 NLLTLHS
+932 
-939 TKGLEFSRVYIVG
+939 
-952 VEDYQ
+952 
-957 IPGVRETKENRQ
+957 P
-969 AEIEEARRLLY
+969 
-980 VGMTRARD
+980 
-988 RLVLTRVERR
+988 
-998 FGMEAGGSTFLEEM
+998 
-1012 GLEGVASP
+1012 PP

>member
-1 MALDPLP
+1 MDFDPLP

-14 EAPLGPVL
+14 EAPLGPML

-38 INHLIHTLGIAPERI
+38 INHLIDRRGLAPERI

-60 RAAEEIAVRLAHT
+60 RAAEEIAVRLKHT
-73 LGDRAEAITRGTIHA
+73 LGERAEAITRGTIHA
-88 LCLGLLRDH
+88 LCLALLREH
-97 AAAAGLRKGFGVA
+97 AEAAGLRKGFGVA

-126 EQRGAL
+126 EQRGSL

-147 LTPDDARLYREYAG
+147 LTPDDARLYREYAT

-168 VDFDDLVAKAEE
+168 LDFDDLVAKAEE
-180 LLRSRG
+180 LLRRRG
-186 DIADTIAA
+186 DIAAAIAA

-246 VRFSHDYEIDRPI
+246 VRFSRDYEIERPI

-296 AHEVG
+296 EYEVG
-301 AFTFRDEEEEASW
+301 AFAFRDEAEEASW
-314 LLEDIL
+314 LLEDIQ
-320 ADRAAAGLGW
+320 ADRTAAGLGW

-350 VRAGIPCR
+350 VREGIPCR

-368 DVIRYVV
+368 DVIKYVV

-381 RDPGDPVAL
+381 RDPGDSVAL

-398 SAHFLQEVLASP
+398 SAHFLQEVEA
-410 PFAVSSSPPDPLS
+410 AIGSS
-423 TAWRGGTQDD
+423 GD
-433 FLAAIR
+433 FLTSVR
-439 ALARRRPAQD
+439 ALARRRPAHD

-510 VQLAERLAA
+510 VRLAQRLSA
-519 AIAAEQDIV
+519 AIAGEQSIA
-528 IDPQEGLEIALRG
+528 IEPQGGLEIALRG
-541 MLAAAGVRH
+541 MPAAAGGRH
-550 VPSTSLGSSEP
+550 VPSRAAG
-561 RGMAPGLVHPGE
+561 PGE
-573 TLVRAD
+573 LLTRED

-593 QLLHAKELDAALDR
+593 QLLHATDLDTALER
-607 YVTFDFETTDKDVEV
+607 FVTFDLETTDKDVDV

-633 VEGEIV
+633 VGGEIV
-639 DRFHTLVKPYRP
+639 DQFHTLVKPYRP
-651 ITPGATKLHGYSDAD
+651 ITPGATKVHGYTDAA
-666 VRGAR
+666 VREAP
-671 SFAEVWPAFRAFV
+671 SFAEVWPAFRAFI
-684 GDDVLIAHNGQHFDI
+684 GDDVLIAHNG
-699 PVLRRLAAG
+699 
-708 QDGVDSLV
+708 
-716 FYDTLPLVR
+716 
-725 SLSRD
+725 
-730 SAKLEDLALRFGI
+730 LRFGI

-756 TLAKVYHE
+756 TLARVYRE
-764 LERQRGIRARK
+764 LERLRGIRARK
-775 AVLVNLLDYLGL
+775 AVLVNLLNYLGLGL
-787 ALALEQGAG
+787 ALEPEAK
-796 SPQGVPDGP
+796 S
-805 GEREIL
+805 GERDML

-833 RERSGGDPA
+833 RERTGGDPA

-847 VIRRLGGRALMTR
+847 VIRQLGGRALMTR
-860 LRAEPDPAQRYPAA
+860 LRAQPDPGQRYPAA
-874 VARLRALMDE
+874 A
-884 PSAPDAASPPD
+884 
-895 PLSTTWRGGTLED
+895 
-908 SIDRLL
+908 
-914 GRVALSTSDG
+914 
-924 IEVAPDRV
+924 
-932 NLLTLHS
+932 
-939 TKGLEFSRVYIVG
+939 
-952 VEDYQ
+952 
-957 IPGVRETKENRQ
+957 
-969 AEIEEARRLLY
+969 
-980 VGMTRARD
+980 
-988 RLVLTRVERR
+988 
-998 FGMEAGGSTFLEEM
+998 
-1012 GLEGVASP
+1012 

>member
-38 INHLIHTLGIAPERI
+38 INYLINTRGLAPERI

-60 RAAEEIAVRLAHT
+60 RAAEEIAVRLTHT
-73 LGDRAEAITRGTIHA
+73 LGERAEAITRGTIHA
-88 LCLGLLRDH
+88 LCLAQLREH
-97 AAAAGLRKGFGVA
+97 AEAAGLKKGFGVA

-126 EQRGAL
+126 EQRGSL
-132 LNRFSRHRVQKQDYE
+132 LNRFSRRRVQDYR
-147 LTPDDARLYREYAG
+147 LTDDDARLYREYAV
-161 WLAHRNM
+161 WLAYRNM
-168 VDFDDLVAKAEE
+168 LDFDDLVVKAEE
-180 LLRSRG
+180 LVRTHG
-186 DIADTIAA
+186 DIADAVAA

-246 VRFSHDYEIDRPI
+246 VRFSRDYEIERPI

-289 LSAEQES
+289 LSAEQE
-296 AHEVG
+296 V
-301 AFTFRDEEEEASW
+301 
-314 LLEDIL
+314 
-320 ADRAAAGLGW
+320 
-330 GDYAVLYRRHKVGE
+330 E
-344 YLEGRL
+344 YD
-350 VRAGIPCR
+350 AIK
-358 LARGRSLVED
+358 
-368 DVIRYVV
+368 YVV

-381 RDPGDPVAL
+381 RDPGDSVAL

-398 SAHFLQEVLASP
+398 SAHFLQEVEGAIG
-410 PFAVSSSPPDPLS
+410 SS
-423 TAWRGGTQDD
+423 GD
-433 FLAAIR
+433 FLASVR
-439 ALARRRPAQD
+439 ALARRRPAHD

-476 PLVDEILSQSVG
+476 PLVNEILSQSVG

-494 EERHDELTDPA
+494 EERYDELTDPA
-505 DNPEA
+505 AIPEA
-510 VQLAERLAA
+510 VRLADELAA
-519 AIAAEQDIV
+519 AISADRNIV
-528 IDPQEGLEIALRG
+528 IPPQGGVEIALRG
-541 MLAAAGVRH
+541 MLIAAGIRH
-550 VPSTSLGSSEP
+550 VQTSTNLHQPPPTTPS
-561 RGMAPGLVHPGE
+561 ALV
-573 TLVRAD
+573 
-579 GGEHGLALTLFKAL
+579 LFKAL
-593 QLLHAKELDAALDR
+593 QLLHAKELDTPLER
-607 YVTFDFETTDKDVEV
+607 YVTFDLETTDKDVDV

-633 VEGEIV
+633 VGGEIV

-651 ITPGATKLHGYSDAD
+651 ITPGATKVHGYTDAA
-666 VRGAR
+666 VHEAP
-671 SFAEVWPAFRAFV
+671 SFAEVWPAFRAFI

-708 QDGVDSLV
+708 LDGVDSLV

-756 TLAKVYHE
+756 TLARVYRE
-764 LERQRGIRARK
+764 LERLRGIRARK

-787 ALALEQGAG
+787 GLALE
-796 SPQGVPDGP
+796 PQAKS
-805 GEREIL
+805 GERDML
-811 FKLAKFYTLGRYSD
+811 FKLAKFYTLGRYGD

-833 RERSGGDPA
+833 RERTGEGSA

-874 VARLRALMDE
+874 VARLRALIDE
-884 PSAPDAASPPD
+884 PSPA
-895 PLSTTWRGGTLED
+895 GTLTE
-908 SIDRLL
+908 SIDLL
-914 GRVALSTSDG
+914 LDRVALSTSEG

-957 IPGVRETKENRQ
+957 IPGVRESKENRQ
-969 AEIEEARRLLY
+969 AEVQEARRLLY
-980 VGMTRARD
+980 VGMTRARE
-988 RLVLTRVERR
+988 RLVLTR
-998 FGMEAGGSTFLEEM
+998 A
-1012 GLEGVASP
+1012 

>member
-1 MALDPLP
+1 MEFDPLP
-8 QQRLAI
+8 QQCLAI
-14 EAPLGPVL
+14 QAPLGPVL

-38 INHLIHTLGIAPERI
+38 INHLIATVGIAPERI

-60 RAAEEIAVRLAHT
+60 RAAEEIAVRLKHT
-73 LGDRAEAITRGTIHA
+73 LGDRADGVTRGTIHA
-88 LCLGLLRDH
+88 VCLALLREH
-97 AAAAGLRKGFGVA
+97 AEAAGLRKGFGVA

-126 EQRGAL
+126 EQRGSL
-132 LNRFSRHRVQKQDYE
+132 LNRFSRHRVQKLDYA
-147 LTPDDARLYREYAG
+147 LTADDARLYREYAV

-168 VDFDDLVAKAEE
+168 LDFDDLVTKAEE
-180 LLRSRG
+180 LLRTRG
-186 DIADTIAA
+186 DIADAIAA

-213 LLKRLAAPHGNFFA
+213 LLKRLAVPHGNFFA

-246 VRFSHDYEIDRPI
+246 VRFGRDYEIDRPI

-296 AHEVG
+296 PYEVG
-301 AFTFRDEEEEASW
+301 AFAFRDEEAEASW

-320 ADRAAAGLGW
+320 GDHAASGLGW

-368 DVIRYVV
+368 DVSKYVI

-398 SAHFLQEVLASP
+398 SAHFLQEVEA
-410 PFAVSSSPPDPLS
+410 AIS
-423 TAWRGGTQDD
+423 TQGSGD
-433 FLAAIR
+433 FLASVR
-439 ALARRRPAQD
+439 TLARRRPAQD
-449 PDTKKLWRLVFQV
+449 PDTRKLWRLVFQV
-462 ENLRALARSHRALA
+462 ENLRALPRAHQALA

-494 EERHDELTDPA
+494 EERHDELSDPA

-510 VQLAERLAA
+510 ARLAERLSR
-519 AIAAEQDIV
+519 AIAGEQGIV
-528 IDPQEGLEIALRG
+528 IEPQGGLEIALRG

-550 VPSTSLGSSEP
+550 VPSPATGPLQP
-561 RGMAPGLVHPGE
+561 RGTAPGLTHPGE
-573 TLVRAD
+573 VLRRED

-593 QLLHAKELDAALDR
+593 QLVHAKELDTALER
-607 YVTFDFETTDKDVEV
+607 YVTFDLETTDKDVEV

-633 VEGEIV
+633 VGGEIV
-639 DRFHTLVKPYRP
+639 DRFHSLVRPYRP
-651 ITPGATKLHGYSDAD
+651 ITPGATKVHGYTDGD
-666 VRGAR
+666 VRNAR
-671 SFAEVWPAFRAFV
+671 PFAEVWPEFRAFI
-684 GDDVLIAHNGQHFDI
+684 GDDILIVHNGQQFDI

-708 QDGVDSLV
+708 REGVDSLV
-716 FYDTLPLVR
+716 FYYTLPLVR

-756 TLAKVYHE
+756 TLARVYR
-764 LERQRGIRARK
+764 ERERLRAVRARK

-787 ALALEQGAG
+787 ALALEPEREQGAG
-796 SPQGVPDGP
+796 S
-805 GEREIL
+805 REQELL
-811 FKLAKFYTLGRYSD
+811 FKVAKFYTLGRYSD

-833 RERSGGDPA
+833 RERAGGDPR
-842 PPVDE
+842 PSVDE
-847 VIRRLGGRALMTR
+847 VIRRLGGRAITTR
-860 LRAEPDPAQRYPAA
+860 LRAR
-874 VARLRALMDE
+874 
-884 PSAPDAASPPD
+884 
-895 PLSTTWRGGTLED
+895 
-908 SIDRLL
+908 
-914 GRVALSTSDG
+914 
-924 IEVAPDRV
+924 
-932 NLLTLHS
+932 
-939 TKGLEFSRVYIVG
+939 
-952 VEDYQ
+952 
-957 IPGVRETKENRQ
+957 
-969 AEIEEARRLLY
+969 
-980 VGMTRARD
+980 
-988 RLVLTRVERR
+988 
-998 FGMEAGGSTFLEEM
+998 
-1012 GLEGVASP
+1012 

>member
-1 MALDPLP
+1 MDFDPLP

-38 INHLIHTLGIAPERI
+38 INYLINTRGLAPERI

-60 RAAEEIAVRLAHT
+60 RAAEEIAVRLKHT
-73 LGDRAEAITRGTIHA
+73 LGDRPEGVTRGTIHA
-88 LCLGLLRDH
+88 LCLALLREH
-97 AAAAGLRKGFGVA
+97 AEAAGLRKGSGVA
-110 DEQYQKVILGR
+110 DGHYQKVTRGR

-126 EQRGAL
+126 EQRGSL
-132 LNRFSRHRVQKQDYE
+132 LNRFSRHRVQDYR
-147 LTPDDARLYREYAG
+147 LTDDDARLYREYAV

-168 VDFDDLVAKAEE
+168 LDFDDLVVKAEE
-180 LLRSRG
+180 LVRTHG
-186 DIADTIAA
+186 DIADAIAA
-194 RWDYLLVDEF
+194 RSDYLLVDEF

-246 VRFSHDYEIDRPI
+246 VRFSRDYEIDRPI

-296 AHEVG
+296 PYEVG
-301 AFTFRDEEEEASW
+301 AFAFRDEEEEASW

-320 ADRAAAGLGW
+320 GDHATSGLGW

-368 DVIRYVV
+368 DVIKYVI
-375 AALRIV
+375 AALGIV

-398 SAHFLQEVLASP
+398 SPHFLQEVEA
-410 PFAVSSSPPDPLS
+410 AIGSS
-423 TAWRGGTQDD
+423 GD
-433 FLAAIR
+433 FLTSVR
-439 ALARRRPAQD
+439 TLARRRPAQD

-462 ENLRALARSHRALA
+462 ENLRALTRSHRALV

-494 EERHDELTDPA
+494 EERQDELTDPA
-505 DNPEA
+505 TLPEA
-510 VQLAERLAA
+510 VRLAGRLAA
-519 AIAAEQDIV
+519 AIAAEQEIV
-528 IDPQEGLEIALRG
+528 IAPQGGLEIALRG
-541 MLAAAGVRH
+541 MLIAAGVRH
-550 VPSTSLGSSEP
+550 LPTSTNLHQPPPTSIP
-561 RGMAPGLVHPGE
+561 P
-573 TLVRAD
+573 
-579 GGEHGLALTLFKAL
+579 ALILFKAL
-593 QLLHAKELDAALDR
+593 QLLHARELDTALER
-607 YVTFDFETTDKDVEV
+607 YVTFDLETTDKDVEV

-633 VEGEIV
+633 VGGEIV
-639 DRFHTLVKPYRP
+639 DRFHTLVQPYRP
-651 ITPGATKLHGYSDAD
+651 ITPGATKVHGYTDGD
-666 VRGAR
+666 VRNAR
-671 SFAEVWPAFRAFV
+671 PFAEVWPEFRAFI

-699 PVLRRLAAG
+699 PVLRRLATG
-708 QDGVDSLV
+708 REGVDTLV

-756 TLAKVYHE
+756 TLARVYRE
-764 LERQRGIRARK
+764 LERLRAVRARK

-787 ALALEQGAG
+787 AFALESERERGAG
-796 SPQGVPDGP
+796 GREQ
-805 GEREIL
+805 EIL
-811 FKLAKFYTLGRYSD
+811 FKVAKFYTLGRYSD
-825 ALAFYEME
+825 ALAFYDME
-833 RERSGGDPA
+833 RERSGGDSG

-874 VARLRALMDE
+874 VARLRALIDE
-884 PSAPDAASPPD
+884 PSPAEPASPPD
-895 PLSTTWRGGTLED
+895 PLSTTWRGGTLRE

-914 GRVALSTSDG
+914 DRVALSTSEG
-924 IEVAPDRV
+924 IEVAPDRI

-957 IPGVRETKENRQ
+957 IPGLREAKENRQ
-969 AEIEEARRLLY
+969 AEIQEARRLLY
-980 VGMTRARD
+980 VGMTRTRE

-998 FGMEAGGSTFLEEM
+998 FGMEAGGSSFLEEM
-1012 GLEGVASP
+1012 GLQADAVGAE

>member
-38 INHLIHTLGIAPERI
+38 INHLINTRGLPPERI

-60 RAAEEIAVRLAHT
+60 RAAEEIAVRLTHT
-73 LGDRAEAITRGTIHA
+73 LGDRAEGVTRGTIHA
-88 LCLGLLRDH
+88 LCLALLREH
-97 AAAAGLRKGFGVA
+97 AEAAGLGKGFGVA

-126 EQRGAL
+126 EQRGSL

-147 LTPDDARLYREYAG
+147 LTPDDARLYREYTA

-168 VDFDDLVAKAEE
+168 VDFDDLVTKAAE
-180 LLRSRG
+180 LLRTRG
-186 DIADTIAA
+186 DIADAIAA

-246 VRFSHDYEIDRPI
+246 VRFSRDYKIDRPI

-296 AHEVG
+296 AYEVG
-301 AFTFRDEEEEASW
+301 AFAFRDEEEEAAW

-320 ADRAAAGLGW
+320 ADRAVAGLGW
-330 GDYAVLYRRHKVGE
+330 GDYAILYRRHKVGE

-368 DVIRYVV
+368 DVIKYVI
-375 AALRIV
+375 AALGIV

-398 SAHFLQEVLASP
+398 SPHFLQEVLASP
-410 PFAVSSSPPDPLS
+410 PFPLS
-423 TAWRGGTQDD
+423 ASKASPLDPGD

-462 ENLRALARSHRALA
+462 ENLRALTRSHRALV

-505 DNPEA
+505 AIPEA
-510 VQLAERLAA
+510 VRLAERLAA
-519 AIAAEQDIV
+519 AIAAEQEIV
-528 IDPQEGLEIALRG
+528 IAPQGWLEIALRG
-541 MLAAAGVRH
+541 MLAAAGFRH
-550 VPSTSLGSSEP
+550 VPSSPAARREVGKV
-561 RGMAPGLVHPGE
+561 GKVGKVGE
-573 TLVRAD
+573 VVIGAQD
-579 GGEHGLALTLFKAL
+579 GGPHGLALTLFKAL
-593 QLLHAKELDAALDR
+593 QNLHSLEILDTLPR
-607 YVTFDFETTDKDVEV
+607 YVTFDLETTDKDVEV

-633 VEGEIV
+633 VGGEIV
-639 DRFHTLVKPYRP
+639 DRFHSLVQPYRP
-651 ITPGATKLHGYSDAD
+651 ITPGATKVHGYTDGD
-666 VRGAR
+666 VRNAR
-671 SFAEVWPAFRAFV
+671 PFAEVWPEFRAFI

-708 QDGVDSLV
+708 REGVDTLV

-756 TLAKVYHE
+756 TLARVYRE
-764 LERQRGIRARK
+764 LERLRAVRARK
-775 AVLVNLLDYLGL
+775 VLLVNLLDYLGL
-787 ALALEQGAG
+787 AFALEPESEQGALKE
-796 SPQGVPDGP
+796 S
-805 GEREIL
+805 L

-825 ALAFYEME
+825 ALAFYESE
-833 RERSGGDPA
+833 RERTG
-842 PPVDE
+842 
-847 VIRRLGGRALMTR
+847 
-860 LRAEPDPAQRYPAA
+860 
-874 VARLRALMDE
+874 
-884 PSAPDAASPPD
+884 
-895 PLSTTWRGGTLED
+895 
-908 SIDRLL
+908 
-914 GRVALSTSDG
+914 
-924 IEVAPDRV
+924 
-932 NLLTLHS
+932 
-939 TKGLEFSRVYIVG
+939 
-952 VEDYQ
+952 
-957 IPGVRETKENRQ
+957 
-969 AEIEEARRLLY
+969 
-980 VGMTRARD
+980 
-988 RLVLTRVERR
+988 
-998 FGMEAGGSTFLEEM
+998 
-1012 GLEGVASP
+1012 